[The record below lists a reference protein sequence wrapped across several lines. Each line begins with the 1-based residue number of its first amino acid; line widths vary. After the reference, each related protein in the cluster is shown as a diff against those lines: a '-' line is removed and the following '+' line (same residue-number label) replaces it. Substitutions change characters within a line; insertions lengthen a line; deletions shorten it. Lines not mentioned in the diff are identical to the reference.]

1 MARISDSKGRSDTNS
16 GYARL
21 FGNQRLGQLLSRVH
35 ATVIR
40 TGNELEHIIQEETPA
55 HLKTS
60 LDAILSNQGELLPKS
75 GLQVVFQCRMPGESG
90 QPGGTVD
97 VAVFDH
103 SNQKISVIELKDGDT
118 FDTKKS
124 SGELES
130 MKKFAQW
137 ISHKTGYSADYYFCS
152 FNQDDKEAIV
162 RGAKSRFD
170 IKHAMTGRELC
181 IILEIEYDTLREKR
195 QNQQAENLDYFLTE
209 LLKISEIRHAVE
221 GLLKK
226 PSRGEDEK
234 R

>member
-1 MARISDSKGRSDTNS
+1 MAKISDSKGRSDTNS

-21 FGNQRLGQLLSRVH
+21 FGNQRLGQLMSRVH

-55 HLKTS
+55 HLKAS
-60 LDAILSNQGELLPKS
+60 LDSILSNQAGLLPKS

-90 QPGGTVD
+90 QRGGTID

-103 SNQKISVIELKDGDT
+103 SKHRISVIELKDGDT

-124 SGELES
+124 SGELAS
-130 MKKFAQW
+130 MTKFSEW

-162 RGAKSRFD
+162 RGAKGRFD

-181 IILEIEYDTLREKR
+181 AILGIDYDTLRKKR
-195 QNQQAENLDYFLTE
+195 QSQQAANLTYFLTE
-209 LLKISEIRHAVE
+209 LLKISEIRRAVE
-221 GLLKK
+221 GLLTK
-226 PSRGEDEK
+226 PDKGEDNE